1 MYFYKVCLYLL
12 QLRFSLFFI
21 CSERFLA
28 GWYEVGDNP
37 PADMDSLR
45 DEVDEAE
52 RVVSDAK
59 EALRKLDE
67 EDWDPPR
74 AQLQALEDALETA
87 LRKALETHEQYAEGV
102 LRGARRDAGLAAM
115 KSAIAAGLHL
125 LSFQS
130 RAFELSSDLAA
141 L

>member
-1 MYFYKVCLYLL
+1 MYFYKVCLYLI
-12 QLRFSLFFI
+12 QLLFPLFSI

-45 DEVDEAE
+45 DEVDDAE
-52 RVVSDAK
+52 RDVMEAK
-59 EALRKLDE
+59 EALRKLNE

-74 AQLQALEDALETA
+74 AQLKALEDALETA
-87 LRKALETHEQYAEGV
+87 LRKALERHEQYAEGV
-102 LRGARRDAGLAAM
+102 LREARRDVGLAAM

-130 RAFELSSDLAA
+130 RAYELSSDLAT